1 MTKFANK
8 TYFTLNMINQA
19 VNILLVED
27 DYLDIMNVERELK
40 KINVMHDILVAR
52 NGKEALNMLRG
63 AGTNKI
69 SPAPSVILLDIN
81 MPKMNGLEFLAELR
95 TEPEFSH
102 IPVFI
107 MTTSNEESDRMAA
120 QKLNVAGYIVKPL
133 TFDSFENSHSSLDSF
148 SLFID
153 LIKLK

>member
-1 MTKFANK
+1 MTNK
-8 TYFTLNMINQA
+8 K

-40 KINVMHDILVAR
+40 KINITHPIHVAR
-52 NGKEALNMLRG
+52 NGREALDMLRG
-63 AGTNKI
+63 HGVEKI

-107 MTTSNEESDRMAA
+107 MTTSNEETDRMAA
-120 QKLNVAGYIVKPL
+120 QRLNVAGYIVKPMS
-133 TFDSFENSHSSLDSF
+133 FDNFENSHSSLASF
-148 SLFID
+148 TLFLD

>member
-1 MTKFANK
+1 MSE
-8 TYFTLNMINQA
+8 IP

-40 KINVMHDILVAR
+40 KINITHPILVGR
-52 NGKEALNMLRG
+52 NGKEAMNMLRG
-63 AGTNKI
+63 EGTQKI
-69 SPAPSVILLDIN
+69 QPAPSVILLDIN

-95 TEPEFSH
+95 RDPEFSH

-107 MTTSNEESDRMAA
+107 MTTSNEETDRLAA
-120 QKLNVAGYIVKPL
+120 QRLNVSGYIVKPL

-148 SLFID
+148 SLFLD

>member
-1 MTKFANK
+1 MSEK
-8 TYFTLNMINQA
+8 I

-40 KINVMHDILVAR
+40 RINITHPIHVAR
-52 NGKEALNMLRG
+52 NGREAMDMLKG
-63 AGTNKI
+63 YGVVKI

-81 MPKMNGLEFLAELR
+81 MPKMNGLEFLAEIR
-95 TEPEFSH
+95 NDPEFSH

-107 MTTSNEESDRMAA
+107 MTTSNEESDRFAA

-133 TFDSFENSHSSLDSF
+133 TFDSFEHSISSLDSF
-148 SLFID
+148 NLFLD

>member
-1 MTKFANK
+1 MSNK
-8 TYFTLNMINQA
+8 D

-40 KINVMHDILVAR
+40 KIGITHPIHVAR
-52 NGKEALNMLRG
+52 NGREALDMLRG
-63 AGTNKI
+63 SGVPKI

-107 MTTSNEESDRMAA
+107 MTTSNEETDRMAA
-120 QKLNVAGYIVKPL
+120 QRLNVAGYIVKPMS
-133 TFDSFENSHSSLDSF
+133 FDNFDQSHSSLDNF
-148 SLFID
+148 TLFLD

>member
-1 MTKFANK
+1 MSEVT
-8 TYFTLNMINQA
+8 

-40 KINVMHDILVAR
+40 KINITHPIHVAR
-52 NGKEALNMLRG
+52 NGKEALDMLHG
-63 AGTNKI
+63 HGTEKI
-69 SPAPSVILLDIN
+69 SPAPSLILLDIN

-95 TEPEFSH
+95 NDPAFSH

-107 MTTSNEESDRMAA
+107 MTTSNEETDRMAA
-120 QKLNVAGYIVKPL
+120 QRLNVTGYIVKPL
-133 TFDSFENSHSSLDSF
+133 TFDSFEKSHSSLDSF
-148 SLFID
+148 SLFLD

>member
-1 MTKFANK
+1 MSET
-8 TYFTLNMINQA
+8 T

-40 KINVMHDILVAR
+40 KINITHPIHVAR
-52 NGKEALNMLRG
+52 NGKEALDMLRG
-63 AGTNKI
+63 YGTEKI
-69 SPAPSVILLDIN
+69 SPAPSLILLDIN

-95 TEPEFSH
+95 HDPEFSH

-107 MTTSNEESDRMAA
+107 MTTSNEETDRMAA
-120 QKLNVAGYIVKPL
+120 QRLNVTGYIVKPL
-133 TFDSFENSHSSLDSF
+133 TFDSFEKSHSSLDSF
-148 SLFID
+148 SLFLD

>member
-1 MTKFANK
+1 MSEK
-8 TYFTLNMINQA
+8 I

-40 KINVMHDILVAR
+40 KISITHPIHVAR
-52 NGKEALNMLRG
+52 NGREALSMLRG
-63 AGTNKI
+63 DGVAKI

-107 MTTSNEESDRMAA
+107 MTTSNEDTDRLEA
-120 QKLNVAGYIVKPL
+120 QRLNVTGYIVKPL
-133 TFDSFENSHSSLDSF
+133 SFDNFENSHSSLDSF
-148 SLFID
+148 SLFLD

>member
-1 MTKFANK
+1 MSENT
-8 TYFTLNMINQA
+8 

-40 KINVMHDILVAR
+40 KINITYPIHVSR

-63 AGTNKI
+63 EGTEKI
-69 SPAPSVILLDIN
+69 TPAPSVILLDIN

-95 TEPEFSH
+95 REPEFSH

-107 MTTSNEESDRMAA
+107 MTTSNEETDRLAA
-120 QKLNVAGYIVKPL
+120 QRLNVSGYIVKPL
-133 TFDSFENSHSSLDSF
+133 TFDSFEKSHSSLDSF
-148 SLFID
+148 SLFLD

>member
-1 MTKFANK
+1 
-8 TYFTLNMINQA
+8 MINKD

-40 KINVMHDILVAR
+40 KIGITHPTHVAR
-52 NGKEALNMLRG
+52 NGREALDMLRG
-63 AGTNKI
+63 TGVPKI

-81 MPKMNGLEFLAELR
+81 MPRMNGLEFLAELR
-95 TEPEFSH
+95 HEPEFSH

-107 MTTSNEESDRMAA
+107 MTTSNEETDRMAA
-120 QKLNVAGYIVKPL
+120 QKLNVAGYIVKPM
-133 TFDSFENSHSSLDSF
+133 SFENFENSQSSLDNF
-148 SLFID
+148 TLFLD